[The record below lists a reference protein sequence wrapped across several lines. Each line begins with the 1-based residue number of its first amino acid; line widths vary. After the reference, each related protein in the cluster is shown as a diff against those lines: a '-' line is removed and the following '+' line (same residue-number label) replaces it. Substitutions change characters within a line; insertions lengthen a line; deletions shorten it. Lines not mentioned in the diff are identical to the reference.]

1 MQCAVYIL
9 ANKPYGT
16 LYIGVTS
23 NLIARVAQHKSG
35 EGSVFTRKYK
45 IDRLVWY
52 ETGDWYDGA
61 RQREKAM
68 KHWRRDWKID
78 LINRSNPTW
87 RDLYHDLY

>member
-23 NLIARVAQHKSG
+23 NLIARVAQHNSG